1 MLKYLIYP
9 SETTVIDGKGNRV
22 VSCPTEKE
30 AWEYIRE
37 QEGSEADGN

>member
-1 MLKYLIYP
+1 MLGYLIYP
-9 SETTVIDGKGNRV
+9 SETMVTDGKGNRV

-30 AWEYIRE
+30 AWEYIKE